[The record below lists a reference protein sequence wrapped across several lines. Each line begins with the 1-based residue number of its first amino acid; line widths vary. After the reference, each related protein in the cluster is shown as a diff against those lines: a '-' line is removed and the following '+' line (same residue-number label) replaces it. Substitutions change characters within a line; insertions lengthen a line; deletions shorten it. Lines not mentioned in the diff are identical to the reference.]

1 MTTAAAPLQ
10 GLIAELRTAGGLA
23 HKRDIAAVA
32 ARLGVGG
39 DGDVPVGDDCAA
51 IPDGDG
57 HLLLAAEGFV
67 SGFVAGDPWFAG
79 YCGVMVNLSDVA
91 AMGGRPL
98 AVVDILWAETE
109 AAAGPIL
116 DGLRSAAATYGL
128 PVVGGHSN
136 LRSASN
142 QFGAAILG
150 RAKALITS
158 FDAQPGDRLVF
169 AVDLRGRFREPDAY
183 WDASTGRP
191 SDRLRGDLEILP
203 QLAEAG
209 LVRAGK
215 DISMAGFVGTALM
228 LLECSGVGA
237 TLDLEAI
244 PRPETAPL
252 ARWLKAFPSFGFV
265 LAVRPDKASE
275 VLARF
280 EDRGIAAAE
289 AGEVIRPP
297 ELHLRLGDE
306 QAIFWNLAASP
317 LIGCGPRPEPL
328 HA

>member
-1 MTTAAAPLQ
+1 MTAATPLQ
-10 GLIAELRTAGGLA
+10 GLIAELSAAGGLA
-23 HKRDIAAVA
+23 HKRDIAGVA

-39 DGDVPVGDDCAA
+39 QGDIPVGDDCAA
-51 IPDGDG
+51 ILDADG

-67 SGFVAGDPWFAG
+67 SGFVAADPWFAG

-98 AVVDILWAETE
+98 ALVDILWTETAAE
-109 AAAGPIL
+109 AGPIL
-116 DGLRSAAATYGL
+116 DGLKAAAAAYGV

-150 RAKALITS
+150 RATALITS
-158 FDAQPGDRLVF
+158 FDARPGDRLVF

-183 WDASTGRP
+183 WDASTGSP
-191 SDRLRGDLEILP
+191 GDRLRGDLEILP

-215 DISMAGFVGTALM
+215 DISMAGFIGTALM

-237 TLDLEAI
+237 TLDVEAI
-244 PRPETAPL
+244 PRPQSAPL

-265 LAVRPDKASE
+265 LAVRPDQVPQ

-280 EDRGIAAAE
+280 AQRGIAAADV
-289 AGEVIRPP
+289 GEVTARP
-297 ELHLRLGDE
+297 ELHLRLRDE
-306 QAIFWNLAASP
+306 EAIFWNLAASP
-317 LIGCGPRPEPL
+317 LIGCGPRLEPL